1 MLHDVFGDLTF
12 SVGWKARKSIN
23 LFGKNYPI
31 NLKVQAYFEEDGI
44 TKEQEEAYIDFCK
57 IENNKLQIVEK
68 LLEEYSDLPEKKFV
82 PKTLLI
88 NRDGSYALLCDD
100 NDDPDEG
107 IAVCLSPKEVV
118 MSQDDY
124 L

>member
-1 MLHDVFGDLTF
+1 MLHDVFGNLTF

-23 LFGKNYPI
+23 LFGKDYPI

-44 TKEQEEAYIDFCK
+44 TKDQEDAYIDFCK
-57 IENNKLQIVEK
+57 SENNKLHIVEK
-68 LLEEYSDLPEKKFV
+68 LLEQYSDLPEKKFV

-107 IAVCLSPKEVV
+107 IAVSLSPKEAI